1 MVIPEPTQRLA
12 PASRALWRTEGAGRS
27 VFAAILAAIATG
39 SLSGWD
45 DRPGWV
51 VPLLWILVALAAIV
65 QIGIEPELRYRR
77 WRYAIHD
84 DEIDIRHGV
93 WSIKRTLVPITRVQH
108 VDTEQGVLQ
117 QMFGVATVV
126 FHTAAGKTVIPALE
140 PEEAERARNRI
151 ALLARGERDV

>member
-1 MVIPEPTQRLA
+1 M
-12 PASRALWRTEGAGRS
+12 
-27 VFAAILAAIATG
+27 FAAVLAGLATMG
-39 SLSGWD
+39 LDGWD
-45 DRPGWV
+45 DRPGWAIPVLWAV
-51 VPLLWILVALAAIV
+51 VVVAAVV
-65 QIGIEPELRYRR
+65 QIAIEPELRYRR

-93 WSIKRTLVPITRVQH
+93 WSVKRTLVPITRVQH
-108 VDTEQGVLQ
+108 VDTEADLIQ

-140 PEEAERARNRI
+140 PAEAERARERI